1 MSQQKPETL
10 CPRCGSS
17 DLTYKNVFDYF
28 KCNACKHTFITPKYV
43 YDSGEPQAGQGSS
56 GPPVGDL
63 RPINGLEYSKAVSRE
78 LFGEDR
84 ITRAPQKIEPEV
96 MPPIIE
102 QRVTQQQAMEPQVM
116 QPQQMQPQVMQP
128 QIVEPYRRERGLERL
143 LKGRKTGL
151 GWLILFISI
160 LVLVLIGLLIW
171 FFFPDLIKGLLGI

>member
-1 MSQQKPETL
+1 MSQQRPETL

-43 YDSGEPQAGQGSS
+43 YDSGESQAGDES
-56 GPPVGDL
+56 GPASEL
-63 RPINGLEYSKAVSRE
+63 RPVNGLEYSKAIARE

-84 ITRAPQKIEPEV
+84 ITREPQKIEPEV

-102 QRVTQQQAMEPQVM
+102 PQVI
-116 QPQQMQPQVMQP
+116 QP
-128 QIVEPYRRERGLERL
+128 QIVAPPARESRL
-143 LKGRKTGL
+143 GRLIKGRKTGL

-160 LVLVLIGLLIW
+160 LVVVLLGLLAW
-171 FFFPDLIKGLLGI
+171 FFYPEEIKGLLGI